1 MGKILLLNKKK
12 FISGEAKKEQIFV
25 TYRFETFSGNN
36 SSIISDFINEFPQ
49 KKLSVNQKDYINQ
62 LIKIINPQTIMFSIQ
77 MIIFYLFNNKEKN
90 IYNENTEVNEIFIRL
105 PSYIIIQNDMKI
117 LFNQTNNFCIKHLI
131 DIFEFMEEKNYNFII
146 ENVNYDYKINLNPE
160 INENMIKDYF
170 KNENEL
176 LIKKNI
182 LKSAIRKFIS
192 RFLTGTSKQTY
203 FKNDDNLFY
212 YLEYKKELWPFNIFN
227 HNNFGTEID
236 NLRNTFNVLLNQI
249 VTFYDLLTSKN

>member
-1 MGKILLLNKKK
+1 
-12 FISGEAKKEQIFV
+12 
-25 TYRFETFSGNN
+25 
-36 SSIISDFINEFPQ
+36 
-49 KKLSVNQKDYINQ
+49 
-62 LIKIINPQTIMFSIQ
+62 
-77 MIIFYLFNNKEKN
+77 
-90 IYNENTEVNEIFIRL
+90 
-105 PSYIIIQNDMKI
+105 MK
-117 LFNQTNNFCIKHLI
+117 
-131 DIFEFMEEKNYNFII
+131 KNYNFIV
-146 ENVNYDYKINLNPE
+146 ENVDYDYKINLNPQINE
-160 INENMIKDYF
+160 KMVKDYFINENK
-170 KNENEL
+170 L

-249 VTFYDLLTSKN
+249 VTFYDLLASKN